1 MAARGGYTLEQIS
14 HMDYAEI
21 LYIHY
26 HQDLVEQQ
34 RYQQLFK
41 ALGVLWNKED
51 LARPIDPDMPESDDV
66 FVPLSMVINPKILD
80 IVKAD
85 KGSRKKGESVK
96 MLSDGTPI
104 DGTLGPVKSMGD
116 LSKEE
121 FFRLIGQ
128 PIPSQMPKEVQEEMK
143 KKWVK

>member
-1 MAARGGYTLEQIS
+1 
-14 HMDYAEI
+14 MDYTEI

-34 RYQQLFK
+34 RYSQLFK

-51 LARPIDPDMPESDDV
+51 LSKPSSPDLPESDEV
-66 FVPLSMVINPKILD
+66 FIPLSMVINPKVLD
-80 IVKAD
+80 IVKSD
-85 KGSRKKGESVK
+85 KSSKKGGNVT

-104 DGTLGPVKSMGD
+104 DQSLGPVKSMGD

-128 PIPSQMPKEVQEEMK
+128 PIPSKMSKEAKEEMK
-143 KKWVK
+143 KGWIK

>member
-1 MAARGGYTLEQIS
+1 
-14 HMDYAEI
+14 MDYTEI

-34 RYQQLFK
+34 RYSQLFK
-41 ALGVLWNKED
+41 ALGVLWSKED
-51 LARPIDPDMPESDDV
+51 LSKPVNPDMPESDEV

-80 IVKAD
+80 IVKSD
-85 KGSRKKGESVK
+85 KGSRRKGEAVK

-104 DGTLGPVKSMGD
+104 DESLGIVKSMGD
-116 LSKEE
+116 LTKEE

-128 PIPSQMPKEVQEEMK
+128 PIPSQMSKEAQEEMK
-143 KKWVK
+143 KKWIK